1 VAAALAPCDAVVMAN
16 FVLVARGGEWDG
28 ETIEVDHDPQ
38 PGEKVAF
45 PQKDDPMTGPPVE
58 VEYVVTDA
66 VETLPGGEIAH
77 VMTPAG

>member
-1 VAAALAPCDAVVMAN
+1 MAD

-28 ETIEVDHDPQ
+28 ETIEVDHDPL
-38 PGEKVAF
+38 PGERVAF
-45 PQKDDPMTGPPVE
+45 PQKDDLRTGPPVD

-66 VETLPGGEIAH
+66 VETLPGGQTAH